1 MSQKR
6 DYYEVLDVPRGADD
20 KTIKRAYRELAM
32 KYHPDRNPDDPAA
45 EESFKEATEAY
56 TILSSAE
63 KRRQYDRAGHAAFD
77 SSGGAGF
84 DGAMDFGAMSEIFE
98 GLFGDVFGGRRQRKR
113 GGRDMTYEL
122 EIDFVEAALGAE
134 KTIRIERPMPCVTC
148 TGTGAEPGT
157 EVNDCAACRGRGV
170 VRGQRAFF
178 AAPRACV
185 ACGGSGKR
193 VLVPCEACTGSG
205 RTRREDEMVVRIPA
219 GVDDGAVRTVRG
231 AGEIGTGSK
240 GDLHV
245 TVRVADHPLFERN
258 GPDVL
263 CTVPVS
269 FPQAVL
275 GGHIEVPTL
284 AGKVKMKLPEG
295 TQSGRVFR
303 LRGKGIDVYGGVGK
317 GDQLVTVLVEVP
329 EKISKKQRKL
339 IEELATELGTETHP
353 QRASFLGKLKA
364 LFE

>member
-6 DYYEVLDVPRGADD
+6 DYYEVLDVSRGADEP
-20 KTIKRAYRELAM
+20 TIKRAYRELAM

-56 TILSSAE
+56 TILSSSE

-77 SSGGAGF
+77 PGGGAGF
-84 DGAMDFGAMSEIFE
+84 EAMDFGAMSEIFE
-98 GLFGDVFGGRRQRKR
+98 GLFGDVFGGRRPRKR

-122 EIDFVEAALGAE
+122 EIDFVEAALGVE
-134 KTIRIERPMPCVTC
+134 KTVTLERPMPCTTC

-157 EVNDCAACRGRGV
+157 EVSDCAACRGRGV

-193 VLVPCEACTGSG
+193 VQTPCKTCTGSG
-205 RTRREDEMVVRIPA
+205 RTRREEEMLVRIPA
-219 GVDDGAVRTVRG
+219 GVDNGAVRTVRG
-231 AGEIGTGSK
+231 AGEIGTGGK

-245 TVRVADHPLFERN
+245 TILVAEHPLFERN

-295 TQSGRVFR
+295 TQSGRIFR